1 MPGIIDALL
10 VQASVVLRPC
20 QFQFSLLQSQMFFP
34 KEGTTA
40 NSSKLR
46 ISVPGNPPYEWTQ
59 SIPPLGKVFSPGL
72 AGATTLN
79 SPTGG
84 CPSTWNKG
92 LDHLC
97 PPKKLASTTTCPVSF
112 CFSCSNIYFVAFPLL
127 DVSQDAFTTIILG
140 AAPLFYCESIQFQA
154 HFLSIFKVRNS
165 CYSAYS
171 LATARLPTAW

>member
-1 MPGIIDALL
+1 MPG
-10 VQASVVLRPC
+10 
-20 QFQFSLLQSQMFFP
+20 
-34 KEGTTA
+34 T
-40 NSSKLR
+40 
-46 ISVPGNPPYEWTQ
+46 PPYEWTQ

-154 HFLSIFKVRNS
+154 HFLSIFQGPKFVLLSIFSSNS
-165 CYSAYS
+165 QTPYSMVEPGGWIGGTYAS
-171 LATARLPTAW
+171 HRSRCPQ